1 MCLITESFSIV
12 IVEGGL
18 KSVRR
23 YEKLMM
29 RRIDW
34 NVKLDGETEDMED
47 DADDD
52 DDTALENKNKCT
64 CVWKGTTTKP
74 SFKKFRFET
83 LRTEAAARK
92 YLADMNLAHFFDAA
106 AACVSIQDAFFDDED
121 D

>member
-1 MCLITESFSIV
+1 VCLSTDSFSIV

-34 NVKLDGETEDMED
+34 NVKLDADAAAGDNED
-47 DADDD
+47 DDG
-52 DDTALENKNKCT
+52 LVVENKCM

-74 SFKKFRFET
+74 AFKKFRFET

-106 AACVSIQDAFFDDED
+106 AACVAIQEDFFNDDE
-121 D
+121 

>member
-23 YEKLMM
+23 YEKLMT

-34 NVKLDGETEDMED
+34 NVKLDADAAVGKDEDEEGN
-47 DADDD
+47 AP
-52 DDTALENKNKCT
+52 ENKCT
-64 CVWKGTTTKP
+64 CVWKGATTKP

-106 AACVSIQDAFFDDED
+106 AACVAIQDAFFDDED